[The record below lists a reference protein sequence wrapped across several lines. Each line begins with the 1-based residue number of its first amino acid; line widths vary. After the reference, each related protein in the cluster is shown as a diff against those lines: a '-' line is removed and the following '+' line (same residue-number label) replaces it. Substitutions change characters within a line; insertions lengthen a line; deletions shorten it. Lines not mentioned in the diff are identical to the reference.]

1 MKHVAIGTYLLA
13 LTAANL
19 LIAELGKP
27 AILFN
32 AFFLIGLDLALRD
45 WLHHRMGRLGM
56 LGLIVSA
63 GVLTWALN
71 PAASHIAQASAISF
85 ALAAVADWAVYS
97 AIPRAG
103 IARSNAS
110 NVAGAAVDS
119 AVFPLLVY
127 GSADPLLAGPMFAAK
142 VLGGAAW
149 TFLLH
154 RQLGLTK

>member
-1 MKHVAIGTYLLA
+1 MKYAAIVAYLSA

-19 LIAELGKP
+19 LIAEFGKP

-56 LGLIVSA
+56 LGLILSA
-63 GVLTWALN
+63 GALTWALN

-85 ALAAVADWAVYS
+85 ALAAFADWAVYS
-97 AIPRAG
+97 AVPRG
-103 IARSNAS
+103 GLARSNAS

-127 GSADPLLAGPMFAAK
+127 GAAEPLLAVPMFAAK
-142 VLGGAAW
+142 ALGGAAW
-149 TFLLH
+149 AFLLR
-154 RQLGLTK
+154 RQLNPQP